1 MPVWIFLEWLP
12 QVLSLLDAPGHG
24 GAAVVQTVQ
33 AIASKY
39 PSAVYCDYKISRSEF
54 SEIGASRCINSNL
67 DTALTSRAGEQFAR
81 AVTLLDF
88 PSQRLTW
95 WRAHIKLL
103 VAGVIATGGANE
115 KTCETVFAAA
125 DAMVADVGDPDEQN
139 LGALNRRF
147 AQSARLGLVRAVGE
161 SRKKLNMALSKQKGT
176 HVESLVSGLK
186 FLVAQIVDAEKT
198 ILERWR
204 SSQGSAATEARPRLA
219 MAHFSRWFSA
229 FEDTSANTA
238 ANQSSQSIFANGVE
252 IPGQYDSLCAPPD
265 VLSHATLVGFEPET
279 DVFAS
284 KQRPKKIVLR
294 GSDGWGYSFIAKGSE
309 DLRQDDRIERLFR
322 AMDALLSNN
331 PQARQRGL
339 HVRTFHVLPL
349 SKRAGLLQFV
359 KNTVPLLEAL
369 GAKTKTGDLV
379 GGKHQH
385 WIKAQATFEEKDGEG
400 VQVEK
405 DDGEKDDSK
414 STPSKDQTKDQRIL
428 AKSTHSTL
436 NTASRRR
443 ATPGVKLS
451 APAGATSATHFLEAM
466 SRSPRVDARNALA
479 SLKRR
484 AASASKPAA
493 SPSSPALR
501 QTLLRVSGSHES
513 YLEMRSKYAASVAA
527 ASICG
532 YVAGVGDR
540 HLQNILL
547 DVATGSAVHI
557 DFGYAFGT
565 ATAVLPIPELVPFRV
580 TDCVLDGCAPGDTKV
595 ALKQDM
601 ARTMHALRDGAA
613 LLRGVMDCFL
623 REPLLDWRR
632 EAAQS
637 LVKAGKEASEDAV
650 GVGQPKKEE
659 YMHDQDDMDSD
670 LHVVAGGSELEQRH
684 VSQKIAIAFRKLR
697 LGNPSLLTLAQ
708 CESKHGGRN
717 HWLGLREMVLGTSSL
732 GDDDIALQS
741 TKTRRSVG
749 DKRYCASVEEQ
760 IDCLME
766 LATDPLVLATS
777 WSGWRPW
784 L

>member
-1 MPVWIFLEWLP
+1 
-12 QVLSLLDAPGHG
+12 
-24 GAAVVQTVQ
+24 
-33 AIASKY
+33 
-39 PSAVYCDYKISRSEF
+39 
-54 SEIGASRCINSNL
+54 
-67 DTALTSRAGEQFAR
+67 
-81 AVTLLDF
+81 
-88 PSQRLTW
+88 
-95 WRAHIKLL
+95 
-103 VAGVIATGGANE
+103 
-115 KTCETVFAAA
+115 
-125 DAMVADVGDPDEQN
+125 MVADVGDPDEQN

-294 GSDGWGYSFIAKGSE
+294 GSDGWEYSFIAKGSE

-369 GAKTKTGDLV
+369 GAKTKTGDQV

-385 WIKAQATFEEKDGEG
+385 WIKAQAMFEEKDGKG

-405 DDGEKDDSK
+405 DDGEKDDAK

-484 AASASKPAA
+484 AASASEPAA

-637 LVKAGKEASEDAV
+637 LVKAGKESSENAV

-670 LHVVAGGSELEQRH
+670 LHNVVAGGSELEQRH

-717 HWLGLREMVLGTSSL
+717 HWDGLREMVLGTSSL